1 MYIVRYNGSN
11 SSEGLK
17 IGAAATA
24 AEDIV
29 NVADYIL
36 EAAERNSVLIIH
48 PAARARAELRF
59 YSSSA
64 QAACVCAA
72 TTLVYI
78 PPIVYL
84 VYITRIL
91 AREYIARV
99 SVYIPYLSAGGAR
112 AKAAAA
118 AAAAAVNRGASS
130 VERARRRAE
139 CGLSPSRSTQCAA
152 TSRAGCSSAL
162 CLSLSLSISRTI
174 IVKKA

>member
-72 TTLVYI
+72 TTPVYI

-112 AKAAAA
+112 AKAA